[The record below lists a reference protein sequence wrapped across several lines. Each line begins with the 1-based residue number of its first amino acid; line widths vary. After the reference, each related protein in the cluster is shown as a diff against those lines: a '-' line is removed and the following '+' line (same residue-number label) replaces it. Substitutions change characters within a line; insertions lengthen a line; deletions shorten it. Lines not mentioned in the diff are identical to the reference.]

1 MPKLE
6 SHSHWLL
13 RIALASVFLFHGLGK
28 VPNIPGFAEMMGL
41 PVIIAGLV
49 TFAEVAGG
57 LGILLGAVTKSVITR
72 LAAVA
77 MIPVLLGA
85 IVMVHGPRWSFVPT
99 EAFPMGGMEFQVVL
113 LLLASWFLIVGNGEE
128 RAAARSRVQ
137 VPAQSR
143 GATA

>member
-1 MPKLE
+1 MHKLE
-6 SHSHWLL
+6 IHSHWLL
-13 RIALASVFLFHGLGK
+13 RLALASVFLFHGLGK

-41 PVIIAGLV
+41 PVIVAGLV

-57 LGILLGAVTKSVITR
+57 LGILLGAATRPLITR

-99 EAFPMGGMEFQVVL
+99 EQFPMGGMEFQVVL
-113 LLLASWFLIVGNGEE
+113 LLLAIWFLVVGNGEE
-128 RAAARSRVQ
+128 KAAARSRIQ
-137 VPAQSR
+137 VPSQSR
-143 GATA
+143 ATSA